1 LEERADAAPSVFDG
15 PLGGFAHSVFELGE
29 DLLDRIEIGAVGRQE
44 EHPRADSADHET
56 DGGRLVGGE
65 IVEHDDVALLE
76 GWDENLLDIGGEA
89 LAIDGA
95 VDHERRVEPIAA
107 QSGDKGQGFPVAMRG
122 LGHKPAAFRTPAA
135 QRRHIRLDPCLVDEN
150 ETRRVNARLAGLPAL
165 ALARDVRPILLAGEQ
180 AFF

>member
-1 LEERADAAPSVFDG
+1 MSPS
-15 PLGGFAHSVFELGE
+15 L
-29 DLLDRIEIGAVGRQE
+29 Q
-44 EHPRADSADHET
+44 
-56 DGGRLVGGE
+56 
-65 IVEHDDVALLE
+65 

-107 QSGDKGQGFPVAMRG
+107 QGSDKGHRFPVAMRG
-122 LGHKPAAFRTPAA
+122 LGHQPTAFWTPAA

-150 ETRRVNARLAGLPAL
+150 ETRRVNARLAGLPAFPF
-165 ALARDVRPILLAGEQ
+165 ARDVRPILLAGEQ